1 MPIIEN
7 KDMKFMQRYY
17 ISFDNKFT
25 GVILNLS
32 KLTLWQKY
40 CYLQS
45 AKEVLPGLKVGL
57 CFPPGMTT

>member
-25 GVILNLS
+25 GVILN
-32 KLTLWQKY
+32 
-40 CYLQS
+40 
-45 AKEVLPGLKVGL
+45 
-57 CFPPGMTT
+57 